1 MAFGFDDKHATSLL
15 SPQLSPGE
23 RVLFR
28 TRGVEKPWYAKV
40 LSRFGSMFWRNYVVA
55 ATDQRLLFV
64 QYGGMFGRFA
74 PKKVESIAWREVDQ
88 AKLGWGVFNKN
99 LSVKSGARGFSK
111 TVVLG
116 RFWLKDNFSS
126 AEGLVQTWTQAR
138 GNTLPPTPFA
148 GALPSHAN

>member
-74 PKKVESIAWREVDQ
+74 PKKVESIAWREMQ
-88 AKLGWGVFNKN
+88 ATTIGSPRWCAKP
-99 LSVKSGARGFSK
+99 R
-111 TVVLG
+111 
-116 RFWLKDNFSS
+116 D
-126 AEGLVQTWTQAR
+126 
-138 GNTLPPTPFA
+138 
-148 GALPSHAN
+148 SHDRLHYAI